1 MGLEPWRPFGSG
13 DGSRA
18 SADAARNSLER
29 GLRSVLIRLRRSAI
43 TFFGLLAALIV
54 YNIASGWMGFLNLL
68 GALVLV
74 VMASIAIM
82 FVPVRDKRR
91 EAALRDGPIIDGTS
105 NVRLDRLAQQ
115 TEDWLLERC
124 RALPSQAS
132 GSLDRIIDR
141 LRDLQQ
147 PLAGVRADSALG
159 GEAQRLI
166 GQHLPSLVTTYLSLP
181 PAERGF
187 QESSSASLADSLRIV
202 ADRMDE
208 LCERV
213 AEEKRMG
220 FETERRFIDSRYGD
234 DERLRSD
241 R

>member
-1 MGLEPWRPFGSG
+1 MALDPWRPIGGGPTIDSMQG
-13 DGSRA
+13 K
-18 SADAARNSLER
+18 LER
-29 GLRSVLIRLRRSAI
+29 GLRSVVTRLIRATG
-43 TFFGLLAALIV
+43 TFFGLIAALIV
-54 YNIASGWMGFLNLL
+54 YNMASGWMGFLNLL
-68 GALVLV
+68 GALVLI

-82 FVPVRDKRR
+82 FLPVRDKSRVGDD
-91 EAALRDGPIIDGTS
+91 RDVGPVIEGTS
-105 NVRLDRLAQQ
+105 VVRLDRLARQ
-115 TEDWLLERC
+115 TETWLLERC

-132 GSLDRIIDR
+132 GSLDRIVGR
-141 LRDLQQ
+141 LRDLQA
-147 PLAGVRADSALG
+147 PLAGVKAESPLG

-187 QESSSASLADSLRIV
+187 HDRSSAELADSLAIV

-213 AEEKRMG
+213 AHEKRMG
-220 FETERRFIDSRYGD
+220 FETERRFIDSHYGE
-234 DERLRSD
+234 DERLRSE

>member
-1 MGLEPWRPFGSG
+1 MALDPWRPIGGGPTIDSMQG
-13 DGSRA
+13 K
-18 SADAARNSLER
+18 LER
-29 GLRSVLIRLRRSAI
+29 GLRSVVTRLIRATG
-43 TFFGLLAALIV
+43 TFFGLIAALIV
-54 YNIASGWMGFLNLL
+54 YNMASGWMGFLNLL
-68 GALVLV
+68 GALVLI

-82 FVPVRDKRR
+82 FLPVRDKGRAR
-91 EAALRDGPIIDGTS
+91 EPELDGGPVIEGTA

-115 TEDWLLERC
+115 TENWLLARC

-132 GSLDRIIDR
+132 GSLDRIVGR
-141 LRDLQQ
+141 LRDLQA
-147 PLAGVRADSALG
+147 PLAGVKAESPLG

-187 QESSSASLADSLRIV
+187 HDRSSAELAESLAIV

-213 AEEKRMG
+213 AHEKRMG
-220 FETERRFIDSRYGD
+220 FETERRFIDSRYGE
-234 DERLRSD
+234 DERLRSE